1 MMMQRGAVGSVV
13 LTAVALTAIVGVAA
27 AAPAPDKAAAS
38 VSHGKVTDNL
48 YMSLGAFE
56 DATSGED
63 PMVKAMIDRT
73 DIGGVQVVVPWKAL
87 EGKKGEYKWSRL
99 DNALTYLQERH
110 KKLFVQVQD
119 RFFDVAMKDANVP
132 QYVKDEGGVAPTVDE
147 NPDNPTTHGA
157 MAAQWNKEV
166 RADFQAM
173 LKAMAEKF
181 DGKLAGVNLPETAV
195 EVDTKKDQTKYTSKS
210 YSDAEID
217 NMRYGKKVFTK
228 TQFIQYINFLPDD
241 DDHKRMKE
249 MFDLA
254 RDKKIGIGGPDTLPD
269 RKYQMENSYKF
280 LHEYKDALPLVAMA
294 VQEPD
299 INAKDPK
306 TGKPYTRER
315 FTDFAH
321 DYLGARH
328 MFWTTEADWL
338 QKPPA

>member
-1 MMMQRGAVGSVV
+1 MMMQRGAVGFVV
-13 LTAVALTAIVGVAA
+13 LTGVALTATVGVAVA
-27 AAPAPDKAAAS
+27 VSAPGEAAPVA
-38 VSHGKVTDNL
+38 HGRVTDNL

-56 DATSGED
+56 DATSGVD
-63 PMVKAMIDRT
+63 PKGKAMIDRT

-99 DNALTYLQERH
+99 DDALKYLQQRH

-119 RFFDVAMKDANVP
+119 RFFDVSMKDANVP
-132 QYVKDEGGVAPTVDE
+132 QYVKDEGGLAPTVDE
-147 NPDNPTTHGA
+147 NPDNPTTRGA
-157 MAAQWNKEV
+157 MVAQWNKEV

-173 LKAMAEKF
+173 LKAMAQKF

-195 EVDTKKDQTKYTSKS
+195 EVDTEKDQTKYTSKS
-210 YSDAEID
+210 YIDAEID
-217 NMRYGKKVFTK
+217 NMRYGKKVFAK

-241 DDHKRMKE
+241 DDHKRMTE

-280 LHEYKDALPLVAMA
+280 LHAYKDSLPLVAMA
-294 VQEPD
+294 VQEAD

-306 TGKPYTRER
+306 TGEPYTRER
-315 FTDFAH
+315 FTDFARDH
-321 DYLGARH
+321 LGARQ

>member
-1 MMMQRGAVGSVV
+1 MMTQRGAVGSVV
-13 LTAVALTAIVGVAA
+13 LTAVALTATAGVAA
-27 AAPAPDKAAAS
+27 AAAAPGKAAAS
-38 VSHGKVTDNL
+38 VSQGKVTDNL

-56 DATSGED
+56 DAVSGED
-63 PMVKAMIDRT
+63 PKVKAMIDRP
-73 DIGGVQVVVPWKAL
+73 DIGGVQVVAPWKAL
-87 EGKKGEYKWSRL
+87 EGKKGEYTWSRL
-99 DNALTYLQERH
+99 DNALKYLQERH

-132 QYVKDEGGVAPTVDE
+132 QYVKDKGGIAPTIDE

-166 RADFQAM
+166 RTDFQAM
-173 LKAMAEKF
+173 LKAMAQKF

-195 EVDTKKDQTKYTSKS
+195 EVDTKTDQTKYTSKS
-210 YSDAEID
+210 YIDAEID

-241 DDHKRMKE
+241 DDHQRMKE

-280 LHEYKDALPLVAMA
+280 LHAYKDALPLVAMA

-299 INAKDPK
+299 INAKDPQ
-306 TGKPYTRER
+306 TGKPFTRTR

-321 DYLGARH
+321 DYLGARQ
-328 MFWTTEADWL
+328 MFWTTETDWL
-338 QKPPA
+338 QKPAA